1 MLSQLIILA
10 VLIFLNAFF
19 AASEIAFI
27 SLNDTKIEKQAKDG
41 NKKAKQIEKM
51 LKTPSK
57 FLATI
62 QIGITL
68 AGFLSSAFA
77 SDTFAEKLAPILFQC
92 MPFLSLGVWKSI
104 SIIIITIILSFFT
117 LVFGELVP
125 KRLAMKNYEKI
136 AFGTIGIIRAISI
149 ITSPFVKFLTLVTNS
164 ISKLFGVGENE
175 EESVTEEEIK
185 MMVDQGEEKGTIKE
199 EEKELINNVFE
210 FNDITASE
218 IMKHR
223 KDIFAVDIN
232 ISNDELMEELSKE
245 EYRYSRIPV
254 YDETIDEIKGILYI
268 KDVLKNIGKK
278 NFKVKNVVKDAYFV
292 SQTRLINE
300 VFKELQ
306 KNKMQIAIII
316 DEYGGTAG
324 LITME
329 DILEE
334 LVGDIY
340 DEYDKE
346 EKEFEKIDENTYII
360 VGSMPIY
367 DVNKLLNA
375 NIPEG
380 DYDTLSGFL
389 QEKLGR
395 IPEEEEN
402 PIIETKEV
410 TYKIE
415 KYEEEINFRLSG
427 HYLPSSCADPARADT
442 GGKAQPDHMGKEEQK
457 CSKYVSGASGK
468 GSVRGN

>member
-1 MLSQLIILA
+1 MLGQILILVILI
-10 VLIFLNAFF
+10 LLNAFF

-27 SLNDTKIEKQAKDG
+27 SLNDAKIEKQAKEG
-41 NKKAKQIEKM
+41 SKKAKQIEKM
-51 LKTPSK
+51 LRSPSK

-77 SDTFAEKLAPILFQC
+77 SDAFAEKIAPRLYE
-92 MPFLSLGVWKSI
+92 MLPFISISVWKSI
-104 SIIIITIILSFFT
+104 SIILITIVLSFFT
-117 LVFGELVP
+117 LIFGELVP

-136 AFGTIGIIRAISI
+136 SFATIGIIRTISI
-149 ITSPFVKFLTLVTNS
+149 ITAPFVKLLTLVTNTV
-164 ISKLFGVGENE
+164 SKIFGVGETD

-185 MMVDQGEEKGTIKE
+185 MMIDQGEEKGTIKE

-210 FNDITASE
+210 FNDITVSE
-218 IMKHR
+218 IMRHR
-223 KDIFAVDIN
+223 TEIFAVDIN
-232 ISNDELMEELSKE
+232 ISNEELLKELSKE

-254 YDETIDEIKGILYI
+254 YDETIDEIKGILYV
-268 KDVLKNIGKK
+268 KDVLKNIKK
-278 NFKVKNVVKDAYFV
+278 SNLKVKNVVKDVYFV
-292 SQTRLINE
+292 SQNRLINE

-306 KNKMQIAIII
+306 KSKKQMAIVL

-324 LITME
+324 LVTME

-346 EKEFEKIDENTYII
+346 EKDYEKIDETTYMLS
-360 VGSMPIY
+360 GNMPIY
-367 DVNKLLNA
+367 DVNKLINA
-375 NIPEG
+375 EIPEG

-389 QEKLGR
+389 QEELGI
-395 IPEEEEN
+395 IPDEKEK
-402 PIIETKEV
+402 PIIETKNV

-415 KYEEEINFRLSG
+415 KYKDRRILKVKACKNNIKEIPDEIENEE
-427 HYLPSSCADPARADT
+427 
-442 GGKAQPDHMGKEEQK
+442 
-457 CSKYVSGASGK
+457 
-468 GSVRGN
+468 

>member
-1 MLSQLIILA
+1 MLSQLIIL
-10 VLIFLNAFF
+10 VILIFLNAFF

-27 SLNDTKIEKQAKDG
+27 SLNDAKIEKQAKEG

-77 SDTFAEKLAPILFQC
+77 SDSFAEKLAPILYEVI
-92 MPFLSLGVWKSI
+92 PFIGLGVWKSI
-104 SIIIITIILSFFT
+104 AIILITIILSFFT

-125 KRLAMKNYEKI
+125 KRLAMKHYEKI
-136 AFGTIGIIRAISI
+136 AFGTIGVIRGISI
-149 ITSPFVKFLTLVTNS
+149 ITSPFVRFLTFVTNA

-199 EEKELINNVFE
+199 EERELINNVFE
-210 FNDITASE
+210 FNDITVSE
-218 IMKHR
+218 IMRHR
-223 KDIFAVDIN
+223 TDIFAVDIN
-232 ISNDELMEELSKE
+232 ISSEELMQVLSKE

-254 YDETIDEIKGILYI
+254 YDETIDEIKGILYV
-268 KDVLKNIGKK
+268 KDVLRHINKK
-278 NFKVKNVVKDAYFV
+278 SFKVKNVVKDAYFV
-292 SQTRLINE
+292 SQNRLINE

-306 KNKMQIAIII
+306 KNKKQIAIIV

-346 EKEFEKIDENTYII
+346 EKEFEKIDKNTYMLT
-360 VGSMPIY
+360 GNMPIY

-375 NIPEG
+375 EIPDG

-402 PIIETKEV
+402 PIIETEKV

-415 KYEEEINFRLSG
+415 EYEDRRIIKVKACKNNLEEPKQI
-427 HYLPSSCADPARADT
+427 
-442 GGKAQPDHMGKEEQK
+442 EE
-457 CSKYVSGASGK
+457 
-468 GSVRGN
+468 